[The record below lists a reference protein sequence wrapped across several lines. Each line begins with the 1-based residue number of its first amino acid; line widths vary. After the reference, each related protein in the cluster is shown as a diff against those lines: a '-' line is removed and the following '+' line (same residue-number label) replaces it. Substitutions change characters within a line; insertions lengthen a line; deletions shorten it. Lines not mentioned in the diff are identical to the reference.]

1 MEEQQIG
8 VNTYE

>member
-1 MEEQQIG
+1 MEQQQIG